1 MAAEGHATR
10 ARQFASPAVRFSL
23 WDGALALL
31 TAAVEVGF
39 AGTRRTA
46 FGRAAV
52 PVLTG
57 LIALPVAIETAGY
70 TRAAAISAL
79 GASGAIL
86 TAEAMGEFQGPAA
99 G

>member
-1 MAAEGHATR
+1 MAAEGHATK
-10 ARQFASPAVRFSL
+10 ARQFSSPAVRFSL

-39 AGTRRTA
+39 AGTRRTS
-46 FGRAAV
+46 FGRVAV

-57 LIALPVAIETAGY
+57 LIALPVAVETSGY
-70 TRAAAISAL
+70 TRAAAVSAL
-79 GASGAIL
+79 GASGALL
-86 TAEAMGEFQGPAA
+86 TAEAMGEFGKPA

>member
-1 MAAEGHATR
+1 MAAEGHPIR
-10 ARQFASPAVRFSL
+10 PRQLASPAVRFSI
-23 WDGALALL
+23 WDGVLAIA

-39 AGTRRTA
+39 AGTRKTS
-46 FGRAAV
+46 FGRVAV

-57 LIALPVAIETAGY
+57 LIALPVAVETSGY
-70 TRAAAISAL
+70 TRAAAVSAL

-86 TAEAMGEFQGPAA
+86 TAEAMGEFGKPS